1 MKIDNSKLTNSIN
14 LITHNRSL
22 LESNSKKQK
31 SWQKK
36 IDKAVQNIFL
46 PFDADLNITAHKEYS
61 RPLGLIY
68 RWSKKSEL
76 VPKFLRV
83 AMGNIFSFTPL
94 LKKSIEVSI
103 NNTDLSLSKKEANA
117 LIRKVNSGTLL
128 VDTTDSFMYRW
139 ENETKTMRIR
149 ISNTLYNQEQD
160 VFEDYD
166 QQLIEEIK
174 NKFEDLKHV
183 IIEYP
188 DNEEISESKV
198 KKLKIFKDV
207 EKECD
212 NSHIDIGI
220 DKFKY

>member
-46 PFDADLNITAHKEYS
+46 PFDADLDITAHKEYS
-61 RPLGLIY
+61 RLLGSTY
-68 RWSKKSEL
+68 VYSKNSKL

-83 AMGNIFSFTPL
+83 LIGKIFSFTPL
-94 LKKSIEVSI
+94 LKKSIRVTI
-103 NNTDLSLSKKEANA
+103 NNKDLSLSKKEANA

-128 VDTTDSFMYRW
+128 DDTTDSFIYRW
-139 ENETKTMRIR
+139 EKETNTIKIR
-149 ISNTLYNQEQD
+149 ISYDLYNNEESET
-160 VFEDYD
+160 EDYD
-166 QQLIEEIK
+166 QQLINDI
-174 NKFEDLKHV
+174 NDKFEVLKEV

-188 DNEEISESKV
+188 DNNDIQEDKV
-198 KKLKIFKDV
+198 KDLNIYKHI

-212 NSHIDIGI
+212 NSHITIKTG
-220 DKFKY
+220 KYTY